1 VGQVASTEMIDIVWL
16 AEMVRM
22 VERKE
27 FEVVME
33 G

>member
-1 VGQVASTEMIDIVWL
+1 MASTEMMDIVWL

-22 VERKE
+22 VERKG

>member
-1 VGQVASTEMIDIVWL
+1 MIDIVWL